1 MGKWKTLLV
10 NILINSYNVSG
21 GRCQFADVLVREQK
35 FSNRRYGRPV
45 LGFGYVVFVQERDA
59 DAALQDMKDKELVEY
74 SGSLTE
80 LTADKGPSML
90 SMY

>member
-21 GRCQFADVLVREQK
+21 GRCQSADVLVREQK
-35 FSNRRYGRPV
+35 FSTRRYGRPV
-45 LGFGYVVFVQERDA
+45 LGFGYVEFVQERDA
-59 DAALQDMKDKELVEY
+59 DAALQDMKDKEFVEY
-74 SGSLTE
+74 GGSLTE
-80 LTADKGPSML
+80 LTADKDPSML